1 MKDEK
6 TSRRE
11 RRRRRLRNQILAYL
25 LLIIILLLI
34 LAAVYLGG
42 KGVLRYLDDYNDKVN
57 RVIEEAESSV
67 AAEQE
72 SAPEP
77 YIEEMQ
83 STETET
89 GHVEGYIPPEED
101 SLDGLIESLLSEM
114 TIEEMAAGLF
124 IVSPEDITGVG
135 TVVKAGEGTKTAI
148 TQNPVGGLVYTS
160 KNFNSPEQF
169 TKMLA
174 NTRGYAK
181 FRIFTAVRA
190 ECGSSEYGLEATAK
204 ASELG
209 DADSVRQA
217 YKSIAAKLAS
227 YGVDMNL
234 APVADIASDEGD
246 AALQGRT
253 FGSDAAVAAPLVDAA
268 VQAMQEEEV
277 SAVLQ
282 KFPGAAAGSKSLDEL
297 RNSEF
302 AVYDLAI
309 RNGVDCIMVSHVR
322 AADVTGDDTPSSLSR
337 VMIND
342 VLRET
347 LGYDGVVMT
356 DFLDDSAITDSYSSA
371 EAAVAAIQAGA
382 DLLLSPE
389 NYQEAY
395 EGVLQAIADGTIT
408 PERIHDS
415 VYRIYRVK
423 YKNAIGT

>member
-1 MKDEK
+1 M
-6 TSRRE
+6 S
-11 RRRRRLRNQILAYL
+11 
-25 LLIIILLLI
+25 
-34 LAAVYLGG
+34 
-42 KGVLRYLDDYNDKVN
+42 
-57 RVIEEAESSV
+57 
-67 AAEQE
+67 
-72 SAPEP
+72 
-77 YIEEMQ
+77 
-83 STETET
+83 
-89 GHVEGYIPPEED
+89 
-101 SLDGLIESLLSEM
+101 
-114 TIEEMAAGLF
+114 
-124 IVSPEDITGVG
+124 
-135 TVVKAGEGTKTAI
+135 
-148 TQNPVGGLVYTS
+148 
-160 KNFNSPEQF
+160 
-169 TKMLA
+169 
-174 NTRGYAK
+174 
-181 FRIFTAVRA
+181 
-190 ECGSSEYGLEATAK
+190 
-204 ASELG
+204 
-209 DADSVRQA
+209 
-217 YKSIAAKLAS
+217 
-227 YGVDMNL
+227 
-234 APVADIASDEGD
+234 
-246 AALQGRT
+246 
-253 FGSDAAVAAPLVDAA
+253 AA